1 MCADLSHHV
10 LNPRGPPP
18 KISRY
23 GQHYIP
29 PWATQR
35 YLGGG
40 GGKARFGTIADRQR
54 KTEEIKKTEEGD
66 NSNVDNFASH
76 NDI

>member
-10 LNPRGPPP
+10 LNPRGPPLRSADMGNTE
-18 KISRY
+18 ISR
-23 GQHYIP
+23 
-29 PWATQR
+29 
-35 YLGGG
+35 GGEG
-40 GGKARFGTIADRQR
+40 GEKARFRTIADRQR
-54 KTEEIKKTEEGD
+54 KTEEIKTTEEGD